1 MCCQR
6 QSYYHRS
13 LRRTLGCSNTDEQLL
28 TKSLNSPL
36 GAGGMKKLTHK
47 FSNSSTDIYLA
58 YGISHLKKITDPSS
72 TVLITDRN
80 VYNAHVK
87 RFRDW
92 DTIILKPGEE
102 FKVQATV
109 DAVIEKLIAM
119 QADRKTTLVGIG
131 GGVITDITGYVASVY
146 MRGIRF
152 GFLPTSILGLVDA
165 SIGGKN
171 GIDVG
176 VYKNMVG
183 IIRQPS
189 FILHDMV
196 FLNSLPQVEWENGFA
211 EVIKHACIKDAAMFA
226 ELEKNSLKTYRS
238 RQKSI
243 CELVQRNAILKTKVV
258 QKDEFEKGE
267 RRLLNFGHTLG
278 HALET
283 QYELL
288 HGQAISIGM
297 TYACHISEKLVGFK
311 QTDRVV
317 DLLEKYHLP
326 TYASFDTQKIFD
338 VLKMDKK
345 RERKEMNYVLLE
357 KIGKGVVK
365 TIPLKQLE
373 KIIQD
378 L

>member
-1 MCCQR
+1 
-6 QSYYHRS
+6 
-13 LRRTLGCSNTDEQLL
+13 
-28 TKSLNSPL
+28 
-36 GAGGMKKLTHK
+36 MKKQTFK
-47 FSNSSTDIYLA
+47 FSSASTDFYFA
-58 YGISHLKKITDPSS
+58 YGIGHLKKITDSR
-72 TVLITDRN
+72 TAILITDEN
-80 VYNAHVK
+80 VYKAHAR
-87 RFRDW
+87 RFKGW
-92 DTIILKPGEE
+92 NTIVLKAGEE
-102 FKVQATV
+102 FKVQATA
-109 DAVIEKLIAM
+109 DAVIEKLIEM
-119 QADRKTTLVGIG
+119 EADRKTTLVGIG

-152 GFLPTSILGLVDA
+152 GFIPTSVLCLVDA

-189 FILHDMV
+189 FILHDMA
-196 FLNSLPQVEWENGFA
+196 FLNSLPQQEWENGFA
-211 EVIKHACIKDAAMFA
+211 EIIKHACIKDAAMFA
-226 ELEKNSLKTYRS
+226 ELERNSLKTYQG

-243 CELVQRNAILKTKVV
+243 CELVQRNAGIKIRVV

-297 TYACHISEKLVGFK
+297 TYACHISEQLTGFK
-311 QTDRVV
+311 QTERVV
-317 DLLEKYHLP
+317 NLLEKYNLP
-326 TYASFDTQKIFD
+326 TYAAFDKQKVFD

-357 KIGKGVVK
+357 RIGKGVVK
-365 TIPLKQLE
+365 SISLKQLE
-373 KIIQD
+373 RIIQD

>member
-1 MCCQR
+1 
-6 QSYYHRS
+6 
-13 LRRTLGCSNTDEQLL
+13 
-28 TKSLNSPL
+28 
-36 GAGGMKKLTHK
+36 MKHIRYK
-47 FSNSSTDIYLA
+47 FSNSSTDYYLA
-58 YGISHLKKITDPSS
+58 YGISHLKKMADQKA
-72 TVLITDRN
+72 TVLITDEN
-80 VYNAHVK
+80 VFNAHTK
-87 RFRDW
+87 RFNGW
-92 DTIILKPGEE
+92 NTIVLKPGEE

-109 DAVIEKLIAM
+109 DAVIEKLIEM
-119 QADRKTTLVGIG
+119 EADRKTTLVGVG
-131 GGVITDITGYVASVY
+131 GGVVTDITGYVAAVY

-152 GFLPTSILGLVDA
+152 GYVPTSILALVDA

-183 IIRQPS
+183 VIRQPA

-196 FLNSLPQVEWENGFA
+196 FLNSLPLAEWENGFA
-211 EVIKHACIKDAAMFA
+211 EIIKHACIKDAAMFA
-226 ELEKNSLKTYRS
+226 DLEKNSLITYRG

-243 CELVQRNAILKTKVV
+243 CELIQRNTLIKTRVV
-258 QKDEFEKGE
+258 QKDEFERGE

-288 HGQAISIGM
+288 HGQAIAIGM
-297 TYACHISEKLVGFK
+297 TYACHISEQLAGFK
-311 QTDRVV
+311 QTEKVV
-317 DLLEKYHLP
+317 SLLDKYNLP
-326 TYASFDTQKIFD
+326 TYASFNKQKVFE

-365 TIPLKQLE
+365 TISLKQLE
-373 KIIQD
+373 KIIQG

>member
-1 MCCQR
+1 MK
-6 QSYYHRS
+6 H
-13 LRRTLGCSNTDEQLL
+13 
-28 TKSLNSPL
+28 LNI
-36 GAGGMKKLTHK
+36 K
-47 FSNSSTDIYLA
+47 FSSGVTDLYLA
-58 YGISHLKKITDPSS
+58 NGISHLKKITDPKA
-72 TVLITDRN
+72 TVLITDEN
-80 VYNAHVK
+80 VFNAHTK
-87 RFRDW
+87 KFKGW
-92 DTIILKPGEE
+92 NTIVLKPGEE
-102 FKVQATV
+102 FKIQGTV
-109 DAVIEKLIAM
+109 DAIIEKLIEM
-119 QADRKTTLVGIG
+119 EADRQTTLVGVG

-146 MRGIRF
+146 MRGLRF
-152 GFLPTSILGLVDA
+152 GFVPTSILGLVDA

-176 VYKNMVG
+176 QYKNMVG
-183 IIRQPS
+183 VIRQPS

-196 FLNSLPQVEWENGFA
+196 FLNSLPQREWENGFA
-211 EVIKHACIKDAAMFA
+211 EIIKHACIKDAAMFTA
-226 ELEKNSLKTYRS
+226 LENNSLKTYMS
-238 RQKSI
+238 KQTAI
-243 CELVQRNAILKTKVV
+243 CDLIKRNALVKTKVV

-297 TYACHISEKLVGFK
+297 TYACHISEQLIGFK
-311 QTDRVV
+311 QTEKVV
-317 DLLEKYHLP
+317 SVLEKYNLP
-326 TYASFDTQKIFD
+326 TYASFNKQKVFD

-365 TIPLKQLE
+365 SISLKQLE

>member
-1 MCCQR
+1 M
-6 QSYYHRS
+6 
-13 LRRTLGCSNTDEQLL
+13 
-28 TKSLNSPL
+28 TKQVY
-36 GAGGMKKLTHK
+36 K
-47 FSNSSTDIYLA
+47 FSTASTELHLA
-58 YGISHLKKITDPSS
+58 SGISNLKKITDPKA
-72 TVLITDRN
+72 TILITDEN
-80 VYNAHVK
+80 VFKAHAK
-87 RFRDW
+87 RFKGW
-92 DTIILKPGEE
+92 NTIVLKPGEE
-102 FKVQATV
+102 YKVQATI
-109 DAVIEKLIAM
+109 DAVIEKLIEM
-119 QADRKTTLVGIG
+119 EADRKTTLVGIG
-131 GGVITDITGYVASVY
+131 GGVVTDITGYVASVY

-176 VYKNMVG
+176 EYKNMVG
-183 IIRQPS
+183 IILQPA

-196 FLNSLPQVEWENGFA
+196 FLNSLPQREWENGFA

-226 ELEKNSLKTYRS
+226 QLETNSLKTYQS
-238 RQKSI
+238 SQKSI
-243 CELVQRNAILKTKVV
+243 CELIQRNALIKIKVV

-297 TYACHISEKLVGFK
+297 TYACHISEKLAGFK
-311 QTDRVV
+311 QTEKVV
-317 DLLEKYHLP
+317 AVLEKYNLP
-326 TYASFDTQKIFD
+326 TYASFDKQKVFEI
-338 VLKMDKK
+338 LKMDKK

-365 TIPLKQLE
+365 SISLKQLE
-373 KIIQD
+373 KIIQEF
-378 L
+378 